1 MNYNIYTISFQLL
14 WETLYPPVLRLTK
27 HLSWGKVLE
36 RPLQYLHQ
44 LFFEDY
50 ANGSP
55 YTFFDLFVVY
65 YPGDRVVS
73 GFSNINRRVYECV
86 SQSLSNDPTNS
97 PLYWKVVNDNYV
109 GVRERIKY
117 NSQKVLFEFA
127 LNRWFMCSGIYI
139 SNQNTIS
146 SSFLLGQTGPFSSTL
161 SNSSII
167 PYSSPSYL
175 TNNLV
180 VASSVNYIIYVPTGV
195 FNSVGANPT
204 DSENVIRSF
213 ADNYNLAGM
222 IYSVIPF

>member
-1 MNYNIYTISFQLL
+1 MNYNIYIISFQLL
-14 WETLYPPVLRLTK
+14 WETLYPPILRLPK
-27 HLSWGKVLE
+27 HLAWGKVLE

-44 LFFEDY
+44 LFFTDY
-50 ANGSP
+50 ANGSAYP
-55 YTFFDLFVVY
+55 YWNPPTTY
-65 YPGDRVVS
+65 NIGDRVISAVDHT
-73 GFSNINRRVYECV
+73 NRSVYECIATTIF
-86 SQSLSNDPTNS
+86 NDPTDTN
-97 PLYWKVVNDNYV
+97 YWVLVNDNYI
-109 GVRERIKY
+109 GIRERIKY

-127 LNRWFMCSGIYI
+127 LNKWFMCSGIRI

-180 VASSVNYIIYVPTGV
+180 VASSFNYIIFVPNGILSQLALTV
-195 FNSVGANPT
+195 T
-204 DSENVIRSF
+204 DQKNIVRSF

-222 IYSVIPF
+222 IYDVQGY